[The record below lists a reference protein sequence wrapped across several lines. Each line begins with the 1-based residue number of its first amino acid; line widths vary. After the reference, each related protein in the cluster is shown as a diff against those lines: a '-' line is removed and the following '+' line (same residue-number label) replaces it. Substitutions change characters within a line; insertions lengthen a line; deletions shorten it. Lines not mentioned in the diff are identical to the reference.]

1 MTQHHSHRPRHLEQD
16 LHPSVYKVAAGL
28 ILWYAFAAWLMFAA
42 AGYQKFDLIMVSGV
56 MLAAVGIPL
65 VVFFTRRRFLKTHMH
80 VEDAAPH
87 PLRTW
92 LANDFDTWQARL
104 SAREAAV
111 QILLPLAAVSVGITL
126 LGIAMIADMAT
137 LGA

>member
-1 MTQHHSHRPRHLEQD
+1 MTQHHSRRRQLEHD

-28 ILWYAFAAWLMFAA
+28 IAWYAFAAWLLFAS
-42 AGYQKFDLIMVSGV
+42 AGYDKFDLVMVSCV
-56 MLAAVGIPL
+56 MLLAIGMPL
-65 VVFFTRRRFLKTHMH
+65 IVFVTRRRFLRTHRL

-111 QILLPLAAVSVGITL
+111 QILLPLAAVSVGITI
-126 LGIAMIADMAT
+126 LGIAMIAAT
-137 LGA
+137 ASLGT